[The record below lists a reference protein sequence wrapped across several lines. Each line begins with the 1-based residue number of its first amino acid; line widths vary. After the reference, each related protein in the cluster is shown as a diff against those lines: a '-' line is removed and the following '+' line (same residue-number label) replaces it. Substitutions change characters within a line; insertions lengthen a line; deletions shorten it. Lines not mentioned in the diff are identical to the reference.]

1 MCWNIE
7 HPMEPK
13 YMRCFL
19 STDTERT
26 TEQILL
32 HYSERW
38 SIETYFKQVKGIVG
52 FNGYQVRSERA
63 IKRFWTIVQ
72 FTYVFAMHLRKASF
86 NVAIQSIR
94 KQKTSSIIEFVYYET
109 TNGTSL
115 EQIKKE
121 FQVA

>member
-1 MCWNIE
+1 
-7 HPMEPK
+7 
-13 YMRCFL
+13 MRCFL

-94 KQKTSSIIEFVYYET
+94 KQKTSSIIEFVYHET